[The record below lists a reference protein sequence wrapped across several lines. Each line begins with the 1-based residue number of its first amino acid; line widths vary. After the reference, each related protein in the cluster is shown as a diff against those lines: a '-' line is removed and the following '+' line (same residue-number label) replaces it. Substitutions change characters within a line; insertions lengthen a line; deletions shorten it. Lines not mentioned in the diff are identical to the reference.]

1 MYYRLRHKDGITTTT
16 TKEFSGNRAKAI
28 AIARSILEDNDKK
41 GSVVI
46 ERRMSEYY
54 GDFSNFLT
62 FSYNQETV
70 DGLAEL

>member
-1 MYYRLRHKDGITTTT
+1 MFYRLKHNNKTTTT

-28 AIARSILEDNDKK
+28 AVARKILEDNNKE

-46 ERRMSEYY
+46 DRRPSEYY

-70 DGLAEL
+70 ESLA